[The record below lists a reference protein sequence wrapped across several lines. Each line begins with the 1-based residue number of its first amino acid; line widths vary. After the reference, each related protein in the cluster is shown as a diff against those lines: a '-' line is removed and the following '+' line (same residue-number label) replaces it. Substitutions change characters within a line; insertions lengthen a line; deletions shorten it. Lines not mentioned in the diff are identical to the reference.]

1 MKDYVPKIL
10 LVDDVPQNIQ
20 VLGSFLSDLKY
31 HLSYA
36 TSAMEALRLVKINQY
51 DLILL
56 DVMMPEMDGFSLC
69 TELKSMSDVSE
80 VPIIFI
86 SARTD
91 NESILKGFQMG
102 GVDYI
107 TKPFNSHELIARV
120 KTHVELRSQKMMLK
134 NMNSRLEEMVNIRTE
149 ELRKANTQLMKLDD
163 AKNNFL
169 QLISH
174 ELRTP
179 LNNITLLLDVLK
191 LKLVDERYNNYII
204 RIEDSMRRLIEFS
217 ELALMITSLS
227 ASINKQLNWNK
238 ILAKD
243 LFDNILQKNS
253 DFVIEKDIQICNT
266 LEVSD
271 ISFMGEYFLIEKCFD
286 IVVNNSIKYSDYGGS
301 VYISAEK
308 RGAYF
313 VFKIKDEG
321 CGFEESAMDGFFT
334 AFSVGQ
340 IDNHQ
345 QGFGLSLR
353 LLNMIVSA
361 HFGKVEI
368 ENNEDG
374 KGACVSVFLRENLG
388 A

>member
-1 MKDYVPKIL
+1 MNNYIPKIL
-10 LVDDVPQNIQ
+10 LVDDIPQNIQ
-20 VLGSFLSDLKY
+20 VLGGFLSDLKY

-36 TSAMEALRLVKINQY
+36 TSAMEALRLVKTNQY

-56 DVMMPEMDGFSLC
+56 DIMMPDMDGFSLC
-69 TELKSMSDVSE
+69 QEFKRMSDMSE

-91 NESILKGFQMG
+91 QDTILRGFEMG

-120 KTHVELRSQKMMLK
+120 KTHIELRNQKRMLK
-134 NMNSRLEEMVNIRTE
+134 QVNNSLEDVVVERTE
-149 ELRKANTQLMKLDD
+149 DLRKANIKLMKLDD
-163 AKNNFL
+163 AKNDFL

-217 ELALMITSLS
+217 ELALLITSLS
-227 ASINKQLNWNK
+227 ASVNKQLNWNR
-238 ILAKD
+238 IIAKD
-243 LFDNILQKNS
+243 MMESILQKNAN
-253 DFVIEKDIQICNT
+253 FIAEKDIKVYNT

-271 ISFMGEYFLIEKCFD
+271 LTFMGEFFLIEKSFD
-286 IVVNNSIKYSDYGGS
+286 IVINNSIKYSEYGGS
-301 VYISAEK
+301 VYIIAEK
-308 RGAYF
+308 IGSNI
-313 VFKIKDEG
+313 VFRIKDEG
-321 CGFEESAMDGFFT
+321 CGFDESSMESFFT
-334 AFSVGQ
+334 AFSVGH
-340 IDNHQ
+340 IDHHQ

-353 LLNMIVSA
+353 LLNMIIDA
-361 HFGKVEI
+361 HSGKVEI
-368 ENNEDG
+368 QNNPDG
-374 KGACVSVFLRENLG
+374 KGATVSIFLKESLN
-388 A
+388 

>member
-1 MKDYVPKIL
+1 MKDYVPKLL

-56 DVMMPEMDGFSLC
+56 DVMMPDMDGFSLC
-69 TELKSMSDVSE
+69 EEFKKLNEATE

-120 KTHVELRSQKMMLK
+120 KTHIELRSQKLLLK
-134 NMNSRLEEMVNIRTE
+134 NINLQLEEMVSNRTE
-149 ELRKANTQLMKLDD
+149 ELRKANTKLMKLDD

-217 ELALMITSLS
+217 ELALLITSLS

-238 ILAKD
+238 ILSKE
-243 LFDNILQKNS
+243 LFENILQKNAR
-253 DFVIEKDIQICNT
+253 FVKEKDIQIYNT
-266 LEVSD
+266 TEVSD

-308 RGAYF
+308 NGAYL

-321 CGFEESAMDGFFT
+321 CGFDESSMDSFFT

-368 ENNEDG
+368 KNNADG
-374 KGACVSVFLRENLG
+374 KGACVSIFLRENIT
-388 A
+388 